1 MKHGWQETTL
11 NDICDFKRGLT
22 YSKKDEVVKSSK
34 IVLRANNIDLKTHS
48 LNFNELKYLK
58 EKFIIPNDKKIK
70 KDTLMICT
78 ASGSKSHLGKIA
90 FIDKEYDCAF
100 GGFMGL
106 IIPRSNILTKFLFYK
121 MMSESYRQFIDNI
134 TDGAN
139 INNLKYSDLQKFS
152 LLVPHLTEQ
161 KRIVKIL
168 DKAFEDIEK
177 IKENAK
183 QNLQNSKDLF
193 DSYLNK
199 TFIENTKNWQEIEF
213 EKSIEKIE
221 HTNKI
226 PRKNFLKEGKYP
238 IISQE
243 ESLINGYWNDQ
254 KDLFKSISPII
265 IFGDHTKILKYIDFD
280 FVLGADGV
288 KILKPINQIVPKY
301 FYYFLLNIKLRT
313 LGYARHY
320 RLLREQNIS
329 YPIDISEQKRIVKI
343 LDMLQEKTKKLEEI
357 YNKKL
362 QLTEELKQSILHKA
376 FNGEL

>member
-1 MKHGWQETTL
+1 MKQG
-11 NDICDFKRGLT
+11 
-22 YSKKDEVVKSSK
+22 
-34 IVLRANNIDLKTHS
+34 
-48 LNFNELKYLK
+48 
-58 EKFIIPNDKKIK
+58 
-70 KDTLMICT
+70 
-78 ASGSKSHLGKIA
+78 
-90 FIDKEYDCAF
+90 
-100 GGFMGL
+100 
-106 IIPRSNILTKFLFYK
+106 
-121 MMSESYRQFIDNI
+121 
-134 TDGAN
+134 
-139 INNLKYSDLQKFS
+139 
-152 LLVPHLTEQ
+152 
-161 KRIVKIL
+161 
-168 DKAFEDIEK
+168 
-177 IKENAK
+177 
-183 QNLQNSKDLF
+183 
-193 DSYLNK
+193 
-199 TFIENTKNWQEIEF
+199 WQEIEF

-221 HTNKI
+221 YTNKI

-329 YPIDISEQKRIVKI
+329 YPVDISEQKRIVKI
-343 LDMLQEKTKKLEEI
+343 LDSAFEDIEKIKENSKQNLQNSNNLFQSYLNKLFTENSKVWKEMTLNDVCKKILAGGDKPTLFSKVKTKQYSVPIYANAFKDSGLYGFTDKPTINEHAVTVSARGTIGFICNRFEPFYPIVRLIVAIPNESKITIEFLSYALKFIIPEGNGTSIPQLTIPNFKKNKIFIPSISEQKQIVKKLDMLQEKTKKLEEI

-362 QLTEELKQSILHKA
+362 QLAEELKQSILHKA

>member
-1 MKHGWQETTL
+1 MKQG
-11 NDICDFKRGLT
+11 
-22 YSKKDEVVKSSK
+22 
-34 IVLRANNIDLKTHS
+34 
-48 LNFNELKYLK
+48 
-58 EKFIIPNDKKIK
+58 
-70 KDTLMICT
+70 
-78 ASGSKSHLGKIA
+78 
-90 FIDKEYDCAF
+90 
-100 GGFMGL
+100 
-106 IIPRSNILTKFLFYK
+106 
-121 MMSESYRQFIDNI
+121 
-134 TDGAN
+134 
-139 INNLKYSDLQKFS
+139 
-152 LLVPHLTEQ
+152 
-161 KRIVKIL
+161 
-168 DKAFEDIEK
+168 
-177 IKENAK
+177 
-183 QNLQNSKDLF
+183 
-193 DSYLNK
+193 
-199 TFIENTKNWQEIEF
+199 WQEIEF

-343 LDMLQEKTKKLEEI
+343 LDKAFEDIEKIKENAKQNLQNSKSLFQSYLNKLFTENTKDWKEKKIEEVCDIISGTTPDTHNKLYWNGRNFWITPAEINEKFVYINNTERKITDLAVKECSLRKMPKGTIIFSSRAPIGKIAISNIDLYCNQGFKNFICSQDILNTFLYYFLLCKKQYIISLGKGTTFKEVSKKIVANIQINFPNISIQKQIVKKLDMLQEKTKKLEEI